1 MSGIAVSISQGTPL
15 LIPSASLFR
24 CPTTTVRIV
33 VAYMQKYAGIGTTL
47 YPYILS
53 QESVNNQLLMRI
65 KKTFWPLR
73 QVYIA

>member
-1 MSGIAVSISQGTPL
+1 MCSTTP
-15 LIPSASLFR
+15 
-24 CPTTTVRIV
+24 VRIV

-65 KKTFWPLR
+65 KIFGPFARSILPKQLAEMAQILTFVQDVISML
-73 QVYIA
+73 IAY

>member
-15 LIPSASLFR
+15 LIPSYLLFR

-33 VAYMQKYAGIGTTL
+33 VAYMQKYAGIWTTL

-53 QESVNNQLLMRI
+53 QESVNHQLLMRI